1 MPFKMMGK
9 SPLAKAL
16 VGKQKNLP
24 EGLKAE
30 IKASPAKKMSKN
42 STFSTKDSSPFK
54 ILPIAAKLLAK
65 KAAAKIGA
73 KVAAKGAA
81 KGAAKLG
88 GKMGFKAGD
97 VAGNKKKLGKG
108 LKALGSSK
116 KEEQETEETS
126 SKIQVLGS
134 GLLMKGKKSSPYK
147 MKGKNKKS
155 PLKEVTQKDF
165 DDMSFSDQADYL
177 NNNKDSDISKSIS
190 SDIGAYNVEN
200 NKVVNSASTSSST
213 SSSDKSKETKKGKT
227 PNDAL
232 ANRLVSS
239 IERGGRKS
247 KVRKSTRTAKKA
259 SRQEAK
265 QTGNPKAKVS
275 KLGIDPRTGNAFKTA
290 KAKSDYI
297 DNRSSDNSKSNTSTS
312 STKNNKDL
320 KEVNA
325 KNRADDDNKFN
336 ANIKSD
342 VDRNL
347 ALAAQESNKKP
358 QSPGVVKKQSKPLET
373 KSFNVDKAL
382 NSKGKEIKKSNK
394 SIQKELGKSE
404 KERVS
409 GGKKEIKSLKKQRK
423 KATKQFEKSTD
434 KSKKGGLSN
443 LKKSNVPSSIA
454 KVPVAKRPKLYD
466 DGYEGESKRSRSTV
480 KRELKKVKKNT
491 PREDRRSTTITAESK
506 KAGKP
511 VTVRERL
518 RELRKEKRNSPNKM
532 KKNSPVKNYKKGYY
546 GAK

>member
-24 EGLKAE
+24 EALKAE

-81 KGAAKLG
+81 KLGSGKLG

-190 SDIGAYNVEN
+190 SNVGAYNVEN

-213 SSSDKSKETKKGKT
+213 SSSGKNTETKKGKT

-297 DNRSSDNSKSNTSTS
+297 DNRSSNSKSNTSTS
-312 STKNNKDL
+312 STKKEKDNNIPSDVKNVKDL
-320 KEVNA
+320 KEVLV
-325 KNRADDDNKFN
+325 KNRLDKTAPVPNS
-336 ANIKSD
+336 IK
-342 VDRNL
+342 
-347 ALAAQESNKKP
+347 
-358 QSPGVVKKQSKPLET
+358 
-373 KSFNVDKAL
+373 
-382 NSKGKEIKKSNK
+382 
-394 SIQKELGKSE
+394 
-404 KERVS
+404 
-409 GGKKEIKSLKKQRK
+409 
-423 KATKQFEKSTD
+423 
-434 KSKKGGLSN
+434 
-443 LKKSNVPSSIA
+443 

-466 DGYEGESKRSRSTV
+466 DGKSDPKKDGSKVKMSRAEKKYLKSKSSKGVIKEKIKKIKGSTSRKERKKDV
-480 KRELKKVKKNT
+480 KYQDKDTGKNKSAQDQLKELKK
-491 PREDRRSTTITAESK
+491 
-506 KAGKP
+506 
-511 VTVRERL
+511 ERN
-518 RELRKEKRNSPNKM
+518 NSPNKM

>member
-24 EGLKAE
+24 EALKAE

-81 KGAAKLG
+81 KLGSGKLG

-126 SKIQVLGS
+126 GKVQVLGS

-190 SDIGAYNVEN
+190 SNVGAYNVEN
-200 NKVVNSASTSSST
+200 NKVVNSASTSSSN
-213 SSSDKSKETKKGKT
+213 SSSDKNTETKKGKT

-297 DNRSSDNSKSNTSTS
+297 DNRSSDDSKSNTSTS
-312 STKNNKDL
+312 STKKEKYNNIPSDVKNVKDL
-320 KEVNA
+320 KKVIEN
-325 KNRADDDNKFN
+325 NKLD
-336 ANIKSD
+336 I
-342 VDRNL
+342 V
-347 ALAAQESNKKP
+347 P
-358 QSPGVVKKQSKPLET
+358 
-373 KSFNVDKAL
+373 
-382 NSKGKEIKKSNK
+382 NSIE
-394 SIQKELGKSE
+394 
-404 KERVS
+404 
-409 GGKKEIKSLKKQRK
+409 
-423 KATKQFEKSTD
+423 
-434 KSKKGGLSN
+434 
-443 LKKSNVPSSIA
+443 

-466 DGYEGESKRSRSTV
+466 DGKSDPKKDGSKVKMSRAEKKYLKSKSSKGVIKEKIKKIKGSTSRKERKKDV
-480 KRELKKVKKNT
+480 KYQDKDTGKNKSAQDQLKELKKQRN
-491 PREDRRSTTITAESK
+491 
-506 KAGKP
+506 
-511 VTVRERL
+511 
-518 RELRKEKRNSPNKM
+518 NSPNKM